1 MNIFSYLLKT
11 FLLLFRHCLNLI
23 CFLKS
28 WKHLSRSTTIR
39 LFTAV
44 SAEECI
50 ELIHSFIRGNG
61 TGSPQYVQLLYHHSC
76 IRKSLLP
83 EPFSSEGLY
92 FFFLKFPETVRA
104 EEEDQVGLQAP
115 EDPHDSSTDT
125 CLTFP
130 YSSNSPRPFPP
141 SPVHPVTDSPIRV
154 SPLFIAISYSFSN
167 NSPAPASSTPPVPTS
182 SQTFT
187 SIPPTQ
193 TTNPSNNPFYTPYF
207 SSFLPHT
214 GPIVFPGGSPEFPYF
229 GVPLP
234 GSSSTFSKTA
244 SLPSYPIPSMV
255 TPTAKPIPFFPIEP
269 QSITSFGPYRR
280 HGRGSRG
287 THSGRGRAPRGRRGR
302 TTSTTSCQT
311 SSTPS
316 YFWPGYQPSLVSSRG
331 PSAGEA
337 LNLATMPRAFDHFS
351 GSLPSSP
358 LHYDYFTV
366 LRAASPV
373 VIFHCPSPFT
383 QQSFSSV
390 YSISFPHGHDTKSL
404 LVAGINK

>member
-1 MNIFSYLLKT
+1 MIIFSYLLKT
-11 FLLLFRHCLNLI
+11 FFLLFRHCLNLV

-28 WKHLSRSTTIR
+28 GKHLSRSATIR
-39 LFTAV
+39 LSTAV

-50 ELIHSFIRGNG
+50 ELIHSFIRVNG
-61 TGSPQYVQLLYHHSC
+61 TGSPQHVQLLYHHSC

-83 EPFSSEGLY
+83 EPFSSEGLCS
-92 FFFLKFPETVRA
+92 FFLKFPETVRA

-130 YSSNSPRPFPP
+130 YSSNSP
-141 SPVHPVTDSPIRV
+141 IRV
-154 SPLFIAISYSFSN
+154 SPLFIATSN
-167 NSPAPASSTPPVPTS
+167 SSSNNSPIYRSIGHNSPAPASSTPPVLTS

-207 SSFLPHT
+207 SSSFSHT
-214 GPIVFPGGSPEFPYF
+214 GPIVFPGGPPEFPYF

-234 GSSSTFSKTA
+234 GSSSTFPKTA

-269 QSITSFGPYRR
+269 QSITGFGPYRR

-287 THSGRGRAPRGRRGR
+287 THSGRGRAPRDRRGR

-311 SSTPS
+311 SSIPS
-316 YFWPGYQPSLVSSRG
+316 YSWPGYQPSLVSSRG

-337 LNLATMPRAFDHFS
+337 LNLGTMPRAFDHFP

-366 LRAASPV
+366 LRAASPA

-404 LVAGINK
+404 LVAGINQ

>member
-1 MNIFSYLLKT
+1 MV
-11 FLLLFRHCLNLI
+11 

-28 WKHLSRSTTIR
+28 GKHLSRSATIR
-39 LFTAV
+39 LSTAV

-61 TGSPQYVQLLYHHSC
+61 TGSPQYVQLLYHHSY
-76 IRKSLLP
+76 IRKSLLLK
-83 EPFSSEGLY
+83 PFSSEGLCS
-92 FFFLKFPETVRA
+92 FFLKFPETVRA

-154 SPLFIAISYSFSN
+154 SPMFIATSN
-167 NSPAPASSTPPVPTS
+167 SSSNNSPIHRSIGHNSPAPASSTPPIPTS

-187 SIPPTQ
+187 SIPRTQ

-207 SSFLPHT
+207 SSSFPHT
-214 GPIVFPGGSPEFPYF
+214 GPIVFPVGPPEFPYF

-234 GSSSTFSKTA
+234 GSSSTFPKTT

-255 TPTAKPIPFFPIEP
+255 TPTAKSIPFFSIRP
-269 QSITSFGPYRR
+269 QSITGFGPYRR

-287 THSGRGRAPRGRRGR
+287 THSGRGEL
-302 TTSTTSCQT
+302 
-311 SSTPS
+311 
-316 YFWPGYQPSLVSSRG
+316 PGAEEAEPPLPPVAKLLPFPAIFGLVISH
-331 PSAGEA
+331 
-337 LNLATMPRAFDHFS
+337 LW
-351 GSLPSSP
+351 SLPG
-358 LHYDYFTV
+358 V
-366 LRAASPV
+366 L
-373 VIFHCPSPFT
+373 
-383 QQSFSSV
+383 
-390 YSISFPHGHDTKSL
+390 L
-404 LVAGINK
+404 LVKP

>member
-1 MNIFSYLLKT
+1 MCSFSIIILALESHYP
-11 FLLLFRHCLNLI
+11 LNLSH
-23 CFLKS
+23 LK
-28 WKHLSRSTTIR
+28 
-39 LFTAV
+39 
-44 SAEECI
+44 
-50 ELIHSFIRGNG
+50 G
-61 TGSPQYVQLLYHHSC
+61 YVL
-76 IRKSLLP
+76 
-83 EPFSSEGLY
+83 
-92 FFFLKFPETVRA
+92 FFLKFPGTVRA
-104 EEEDQVGLQAP
+104 EEEDQVGLQVP
-115 EDPHDSSTDT
+115 GDPHDSSTDT

-154 SPLFIAISYSFSN
+154 YPLFIATSNSSSN
-167 NSPAPASSTPPVPTS
+167 NSPFHRSIGHNSPTPASSTPPVPTS

-187 SIPPTQ
+187 SIPPIQ

-207 SSFLPHT
+207 SSFFPHT

-234 GSSSTFSKTA
+234 GSSSTFLKTA

-269 QSITSFGPYRR
+269 QSITGFGPYRR

-302 TTSTTSCQT
+302 ATSTTSCQT
-311 SSTPS
+311 SPIPS
-316 YFWPGYQPSLVSSRG
+316 YLWPGYQPSLVSSRG

-337 LNLATMPRAFDHFS
+337 LNFATMPRAFDHFP

-383 QQSFSSV
+383 QKSVSSV

-404 LVAGINK
+404 LVAGINQ

>member
-1 MNIFSYLLKT
+1 M
-11 FLLLFRHCLNLI
+11 
-23 CFLKS
+23 
-28 WKHLSRSTTIR
+28 
-39 LFTAV
+39 
-44 SAEECI
+44 
-50 ELIHSFIRGNG
+50 
-61 TGSPQYVQLLYHHSC
+61 
-76 IRKSLLP
+76 
-83 EPFSSEGLY
+83 
-92 FFFLKFPETVRA
+92 RA

-154 SPLFIAISYSFSN
+154 SPLFIATSNSSSN
-167 NSPAPASSTPPVPTS
+167 NSPIHRSIGHNSPAPTSSTPPVPTS

-187 SIPPTQ
+187 SIPPSQ

-207 SSFLPHT
+207 SSSFPHT
-214 GPIVFPGGSPEFPYF
+214 GPIVFPGGPPEFPYF
-229 GVPLP
+229 GAPLP
-234 GSSSTFSKTA
+234 GSSSTFPKTA

-255 TPTAKPIPFFPIEP
+255 TPTAKPIPFFPIGP
-269 QSITSFGPYRR
+269 QSITGFGPYRR

-287 THSGRGRAPRGRRGR
+287 THSGRGRASRGRRGR

-311 SSTPS
+311 SPIPS
-316 YFWPGYQPSLVSSRG
+316 YLWPGYQPSLVSSRG

-337 LNLATMPRAFDHFS
+337 LNLATMPRAFDHFP

-373 VIFHCPSPFT
+373 VFFHCPSPLT
-383 QQSFSSV
+383 QKSFSSV

-404 LVAGINK
+404 LVAGINQ